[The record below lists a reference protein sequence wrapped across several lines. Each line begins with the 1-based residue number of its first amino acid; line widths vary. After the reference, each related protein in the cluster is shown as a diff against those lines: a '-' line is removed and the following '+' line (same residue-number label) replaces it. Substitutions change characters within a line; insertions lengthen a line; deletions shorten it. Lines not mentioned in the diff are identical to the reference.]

1 MSDQAHAKHGP
12 SSLKNKEIC
21 PHWKN
26 RLGSSAAADEG
37 TRMHEAAETGNLEG
51 LNTEQC
57 AQVESCIAAVALREA
72 NIRNCT
78 RYNELLLDIA
88 GITFGTADVVLVGTA
103 TATLIDY
110 KMGRVP
116 VDPAETNLQGIA
128 YALGVFETFPVDA
141 VSVVFLQP
149 RCDIMSEYTFYR
161 THDYNRMLARVVEV
175 IRQAEDENSPYCP
188 HPENCEYCGY
198 KAECPALATKALA
211 VATQHADALELPE
224 EMHPSNIT
232 EPKQMALALRLAP
245 VLTDWAQSVRKHALE
260 MVQEGQEIP
269 GYGLKFRSGQ
279 RTIKDIPLVWDLIH
293 SEFAV
298 SLSDFLPACSISV
311 TALEKAVKS
320 KQERGKGAPAIRRM
334 NQLLASE
341 GLCTTGKEITYLA
354 KER

>member
-1 MSDQAHAKHGP
+1 MSTQHAKHSP

-21 PHWKN
+21 PHWQN
-26 RLGSSAAADEG
+26 RPGSSAAADEG
-37 TRMHEAAETGNLEG
+37 TRMHEAAETGNFDG
-51 LNTEQC
+51 LNAEQC
-57 AQVESCIAAVALREA
+57 AQVESCIAEVTHRQAEIKDC
-72 NIRNCT
+72 N
-78 RYNELLLDIA
+78 RYNELKLEIGNL
-88 GITFGTADVVLVGTA
+88 TFGTADVVLVGATTA
-103 TATLIDY
+103 SLIDY

-128 YALGVFETFPVDA
+128 YAIGVFETFPVDC

-149 RCDIMSEYTFYR
+149 RCDIISEYTFHR
-161 THDYNRMLARVVEV
+161 THDYSRLLARVAEV
-175 IRQAEDENSPYCP
+175 IRQAEDEHSPFCP

-211 VATQHADALELPE
+211 VAAQYADALELPD

-279 RTIKDIPLVWDLIH
+279 RTLKDIPLVWDLIH
-293 SEFAV
+293 SEFCV

-320 KQERGKGAPAIRRM
+320 KQERGKGATAIRHM